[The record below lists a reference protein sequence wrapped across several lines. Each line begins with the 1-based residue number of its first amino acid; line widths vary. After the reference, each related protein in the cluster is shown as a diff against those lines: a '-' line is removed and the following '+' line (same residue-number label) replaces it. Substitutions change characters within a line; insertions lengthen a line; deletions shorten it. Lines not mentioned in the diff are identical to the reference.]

1 MGGYIASSARVIA
14 YLKSHAAGLLYH
26 TSMSPIVCSQILRAF
41 QVISGSDGTTVGQ
54 EKIAR
59 LRQNSNYFRD
69 EMKRIGFH
77 VLGDY
82 DSPIVPVMIYLP
94 SKIAAF
100 SRECIERGLG
110 IVVVGFPATPVILS
124 RARFCISAGHT
135 MEDLKKAVVILEEVA
150 TRLQLKYSNNA
161 LGS

>member
-1 MGGYIASSARVIA
+1 MGGYIASSARVIE

-26 TSMSPIVCSQILRAF
+26 TSMSPIVCAQILRAF
-41 QVISGSDGTTVGQ
+41 QVISGVDGTTVGR

-135 MEDLKKAVVILEEVA
+135 MEDLKKAVVILEDVA
-150 TRLQLKYSNNA
+150 TRLQLKYSNSA